1 LPDQQIQRHPGRCGQ
16 VSPFSLGNEPAQIV
30 NALRNDQA
38 ELSRMGADRLG
49 KLGQR
54 TDQKIPRPVAHQHR
68 LPDLGLD
75 GHEARSAP
83 LNDPPDRSI
92 RWRGPA

>member
-1 LPDQQIQRHPGRCGQ
+1 LPDQQIQRHPGFRRQ
-16 VSPFSLGNEPAQIV
+16 VSRFSLGNEPAHIV

-38 ELSRMGADRLG
+38 ELSKMGADRVG
-49 KLGQR
+49 KLAQR
-54 TDQKIPRPVAHQHR
+54 TDQKIPCPVAHQNR
-68 LPDLGLD
+68 LLDLGLD

-83 LNDPPDRSI
+83 LHDPPDRSI